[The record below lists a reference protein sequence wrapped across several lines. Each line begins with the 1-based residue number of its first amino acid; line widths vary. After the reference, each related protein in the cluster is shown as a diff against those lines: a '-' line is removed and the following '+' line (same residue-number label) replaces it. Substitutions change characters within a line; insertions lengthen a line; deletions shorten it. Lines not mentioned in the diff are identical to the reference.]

1 MNDNK
6 GKSSDSMK
14 RSKSLPVQAAASEE
28 APLVKK
34 VVRLRSLG
42 IQTDALT
49 QLGSADDESFYN
61 DSDDFEDD
69 SGIQRGNP
77 LLLSTL
83 SPGVVQ

>member
-1 MNDNK
+1 VTDNK
-6 GKSSDSMK
+6 GKSLDSMK
-14 RSKSLPVQAAASEE
+14 RSKSLPVQASAVEE
-28 APLVKK
+28 APLIKK

-61 DSDDFEDD
+61 DSSDFEDD
-69 SGIQRGNP
+69 DGMQRGNP

-83 SPGVVQ
+83 SPGV